1 MFSKTKIALSAAIV
15 LGTAL
20 TASAAT
26 KPQATQATGS
36 VYNMIPGY
44 SKGGG
49 PRRVCRQRRA
59 DDRTERRERKGKTLT
74 ESQPHRNLHCSS

>member
-1 MFSKTKIALSAAIV
+1 MTVFSKTKIALSVAIV

-36 VYNMIPGY
+36 AFYTMIPGY
-44 SKGGG
+44 GSDGGVVVVPDPDHRG
-49 PRRVCRQRRA
+49 QPQ
-59 DDRTERRERKGKTLT
+59 LT
-74 ESQPHRNLHCSS
+74 GDPTPHRD